1 MGEHNVILFAA
12 FEPRVFLDPE
22 SVGIG
27 ADPDLPAINAGPAT
41 ISYSIS
47 ARPETLEDKTLSI
60 TTNGITG
67 FITSISSFNIP
78 KINFVN
84 QDIYFTAKMV
94 DLSGTPLKRYPVLES
109 SVELLKTQTPGP
121 VDELVQVQNTIEDF
135 IIVEEGGLDVFLVRS
150 DGTVVLDGES
160 TYRTNYGDLTASPGG
175 GYLKGIIQTSVADTD
190 LRLQVNYTSG
200 GVTVSGVSTPFD
212 VYPAEPIYDI
222 RKIGEDNNQ
231 AQNYKDLATQ
241 PVLQREP
248 IFMEQLLGQIVGDNN
263 NYPET
268 LGIKLHE
275 KVSNYV
281 ANINDPDYANVDSL
295 NSLIRQLSM
304 TMDEYNQQFPPSLSR
319 LIDIL
324 SVSVSRQMGSK
335 NQFQGN
341 YDSKGY
347 ISKEFYGKNRGD
359 ILPIETT
366 LLETGV
372 GSKNI
377 LAYEKFSEQY
387 KLLNTNILS
396 ATDIGYTSDNMYPL
410 SAYNPSWGWGLIMP
424 TSITSADI
432 NKYYVFYDFI
442 DTIEGSYLQKFI
454 DFDNVNNTY
463 LTSLT
468 SYDQYIDK
476 WGIAEKVISHNLYT
490 NLGLISGS

>member
-12 FEPRVFLDPE
+12 FEPRIFLDPE

-27 ADPDLPAINAGPAT
+27 FDPELPTINAGPAT
-41 ISYSIS
+41 ISYTIS
-47 ARPETLEDKTLSI
+47 ARTETPEDKTLSI

-67 FITSISSFNIP
+67 FINPLSSFNIP

-84 QDIYFTAKMV
+84 QNIYFTAKMV

-135 IIVEEGGLDVFLVRS
+135 IIVDEGGLDVFLVRS

-160 TYRTNYGDLTASPGG
+160 TYRTNYGDLTASSGG

-200 GVTVSGVSTPFD
+200 GVTVSGTSTPFD

-231 AQNYKDLATQ
+231 AQNYKALATQ

-248 IFMEQLLGQIVGDNN
+248 IFMDQLLGQIVGDNN
-263 NYPET
+263 SYPET

-281 ANINDPDYANVDSL
+281 ANINDPDYANVNSL
-295 NSLIRQLSM
+295 NSLVNQLSM
-304 TMDEYNQQFPPSLSR
+304 TLDEYNQQFPPSLSR

-324 SVSVSRQMGSK
+324 SVSVSRQLGSK

-341 YDSKGY
+341 YDTKGY

-359 ILPIETT
+359 LLPIETT
-366 LLETGV
+366 LLETGAN
-372 GSKNI
+372 SKNI
-377 LAYEKFSEQY
+377 LAYEKFSNQY
-387 KLLNTNILS
+387 KLVNTNILS
-396 ATDIGYTSDNMYPL
+396 ATDIDYTSHNAYPL
-410 SAYNPSWGWGLIMP
+410 SAYNRSWGWGLIMP
-424 TSITSADI
+424 NTITGIDI
-432 NKYYVFYDFI
+432 NKYYKFYDFI
-442 DTIEGSYLQKFI
+442 DTVEGSYLQKFI
-454 DFDNVNNTY
+454 DFDNQNNTY

-468 SYDQYIDK
+468 SYNQYIDK
-476 WGIAEKVISHNLYT
+476 WGVAEKVISHNLYT

>member
-1 MGEHNVILFAA
+1 
-12 FEPRVFLDPE
+12 
-22 SVGIG
+22 
-27 ADPDLPAINAGPAT
+27 
-41 ISYSIS
+41 
-47 ARPETLEDKTLSI
+47 
-60 TTNGITG
+60 
-67 FITSISSFNIP
+67 
-78 KINFVN
+78 
-84 QDIYFTAKMV
+84 MV
-94 DLSGTPLKRYPVLES
+94 DLSGAPLKRYPVLES

-347 ISKEFYGKNRGD
+347 ILDNPDAKG
-359 ILPIETT
+359 
-366 LLETGV
+366 LE
-372 GSKNI
+372 
-377 LAYEKFSEQY
+377 EK
-387 KLLNTNILS
+387 K
-396 ATDIGYTSDNMYPL
+396 
-410 SAYNPSWGWGLIMP
+410 
-424 TSITSADI
+424 
-432 NKYYVFYDFI
+432 
-442 DTIEGSYLQKFI
+442 
-454 DFDNVNNTY
+454 
-463 LTSLT
+463 
-468 SYDQYIDK
+468 
-476 WGIAEKVISHNLYT
+476 
-490 NLGLISGS
+490 